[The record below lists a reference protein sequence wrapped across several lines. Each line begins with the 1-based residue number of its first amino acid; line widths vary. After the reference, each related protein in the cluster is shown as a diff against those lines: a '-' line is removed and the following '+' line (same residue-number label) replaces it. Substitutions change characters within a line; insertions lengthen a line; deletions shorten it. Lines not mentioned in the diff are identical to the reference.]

1 MAGTHT
7 QKQIE
12 ANQLDLETFR
22 LSRRIEDFAKRYR
35 DQDVDDMSATMDAMR
50 RRLRDHMHRKDR
62 EATQP

>member
-1 MAGTHT
+1 MAEFRTK
-7 QKQIE
+7 KQIE

-62 EATQP
+62 EATLP